1 MEKKIDVSYDCYKS
15 VLSENEDLRN
25 ELNSLKKEFEEQKAD
40 YTMDKARVVYA
51 YHILNAGRDEHVL
64 MHMDDK
70 AREVVF
76 WKMKYDKVYMEM
88 QHYKQLSEAVE
99 TKYNREKTELQN
111 EIKVLDKQNDNF
123 YCQVEQ
129 YKKSNKAWQEKYE
142 KLFEKNK
149 ITLNAIE
156 ELEKHIDQCL
166 DCRRGIKRCC
176 K

>member
-1 MEKKIDVSYDCYKS
+1 
-15 VLSENEDLRN
+15 
-25 ELNSLKKEFEEQKAD
+25 
-40 YTMDKARVVYA
+40 
-51 YHILNAGRDEHVL
+51 

-76 WKMKYDKVYMEM
+76 WKMKYDQVV
-88 QHYKQLSEAVE
+88 SEVE
-99 TKYNREKTELQN
+99 H
-111 EIKVLDKQNDNF
+111 
-123 YCQVEQ
+123 

-142 KLFEKNK
+142 KLFEKNQ

>member
-1 MEKKIDVSYDCYKS
+1 MEYIRDLQQKIK
-15 VLSENEDLRN
+15 DLEE
-25 ELNSLKKEFEEQKAD
+25 ELQQQKAD

-76 WKMKYDKVYMEM
+76 WKMKYDQVV
-88 QHYKQLSEAVE
+88 SEVE
-99 TKYNREKTELQN
+99 H
-111 EIKVLDKQNDNF
+111 
-123 YCQVEQ
+123 

-142 KLFEKNK
+142 KLFEKNQ